1 MEVSLKQAPCCPEPR
16 FEVKHKKDL
25 HRAAKLLIL
34 AMGVDGSHHGAQG
47 TLEHTRSD
55 RALWDH
61 TSNLTVTDT

>member
-34 AMGVDGSHHGAQG
+34 AMGVDGSHHGVRG
-47 TLEHTRSD
+47 HWSTPD
-55 RALWDH
+55 R
-61 TSNLTVTDT
+61 TERFGITPVT